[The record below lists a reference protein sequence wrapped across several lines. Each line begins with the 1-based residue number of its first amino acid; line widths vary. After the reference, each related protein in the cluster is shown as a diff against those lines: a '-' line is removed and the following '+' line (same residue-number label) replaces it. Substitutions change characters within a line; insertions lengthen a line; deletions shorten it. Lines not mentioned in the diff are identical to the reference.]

1 LLPANELN
9 VLFARIDPV
18 TAKFHGQ
25 ISWPNFIAKFHRQI
39 FSIENIP
46 MSNDDLGSEALPH
59 SESTSPT
66 GPESDWRVTA
76 YVFDQLESADRTAIE
91 QLIASDDRYRAAIAQ
106 TKALA
111 GELVVQA
118 QRIDD
123 TSSRAVAGGSLSPER
138 MTVLNQAFAEGSASK
153 LNRGSANGHR
163 RRLRLVSLL
172 AIAAGGVGVVAWG
185 TRPGSEDARSTS
197 LAVAVSDIKQ
207 QMAELKNPSNESA
220 DESADKFQS
229 VDALRR
235 SMIRAVESTSS
246 QPAPEPAPVE
256 AAPVEAAPVEAAPVE
271 AAPVEAAPAE
281 AAPESEVSDLTVSEA
296 APDPAPYSAASS
308 SESEESAPA
317 EAKPLTTLATEG
329 LANQPLRSELSVP
342 DGGTMLL
349 GGLKNQSE
357 LNENSLE
364 SMPASVDFMDRE
376 FDAARPLEQMS
387 SRMSVAESAS
397 GDRFA
402 PIVDNA
408 FIGVKESP
416 WSTFSIDVDTA
427 SYSKVRMALLQ
438 RNQLPHPDAV
448 RIEELVNYFT
458 YDYPQPTD
466 EQVPFSAAM
475 EVATC
480 PWNSEHRLA
489 RVAIKGREME
499 NSQRAVSNLVFLLD
513 VSGSMNEPNKLPLV
527 KRGMQTL
534 VRQLGEND
542 RVAIVVY
549 AGAAGMVLDSTTAD
563 HQSEILASLD
573 RLQAGGSTNGA
584 QGIQLAYQTARD
596 HFVEGGTNRVILCTD
611 GDFNVGTT
619 GTDDLVSLVER
630 EAKGGVFLS
639 VLGYGEGNLN
649 DAMLEAISG
658 RGDGNYAFIDSD
670 AESRKVFVEQ
680 LTGTLVTIAKDV
692 KIQIEF
698 NPRYVSSYRLIGY
711 ENRMLAARDFN
722 DDTKD
727 AGEIGA
733 GHTVTALYE
742 LVPVGASTRGVDPL
756 KYQENPVETPPVV
769 SDQFAD
775 ELLTLKLRYK
785 APTGGESQLLEF
797 PIVDAEQSFEQ
808 ASLDFRFAAAV
819 ASYGMLLRNS
829 SLAGDAN
836 LSKVR
841 EWAMAA
847 VGKDPRGLRTEFI
860 SLIDAA
866 ASIKGSHE

>member
-1 LLPANELN
+1 
-9 VLFARIDPV
+9 
-18 TAKFHGQ
+18 
-25 ISWPNFIAKFHRQI
+25 
-39 FSIENIP
+39 
-46 MSNDDLGSEALPH
+46 MSNDDYRSDDLPR
-59 SESTSPT
+59 SESASPSN
-66 GPESDWRVTA
+66 PESDWRVTA
-76 YVFDQLESADRTAIE
+76 YVFDQLEPADRAAIE
-91 QLIASDDRYRAAIAQ
+91 QLIASDDRYRQAIEQ

-111 GELVVQA
+111 GELLVQA
-118 QRIDD
+118 HRSDD
-123 TSSRAVAGGSLSPER
+123 ASTSTAMSPSLSPER
-138 MTVLNQAFAEGSASK
+138 MAVLDQAFAAGAAGKIQKASASV
-153 LNRGSANGHR
+153 RR
-163 RRLRLVSLL
+163 RRLRLLSLL
-172 AIAAGGVGVVAWG
+172 AVAATGVGVVAWG
-185 TRPGSEDARSTS
+185 TRPGGEKLRSAS
-197 LAVAVSDIKQ
+197 LIVANSSG
-207 QMAELKNPSNESA
+207 N
-220 DESADKFQS
+220 
-229 VDALRR
+229 
-235 SMIRAVESTSS
+235 STANSS
-246 QPAPEPAPVE
+246 
-256 AAPVEAAPVEAAPVE
+256 
-271 AAPVEAAPAE
+271 
-281 AAPESEVSDLTVSEA
+281 
-296 APDPAPYSAASS
+296 
-308 SESEESAPA
+308 
-317 EAKPLTTLATEG
+317 G
-329 LANQPLRSELSVP
+329 NQPLMEIEQQREEVARNLQKATANRSIIRDAEKAGEQRLPELALPEGPLAGKPVADHPFAQDAVTSVADDTLVIRELSDAIPAAPFSGRERPLDVSTEHLEQQQAALRFSVP
-342 DGGTMLL
+342 DGGTVHL
-349 GGLKNQSE
+349 GGIKKENLSLSKTSE
-357 LNENSLE
+357 SMDSKVAAMDFVDRVGEEARSLE
-364 SMPASVDFMDRE
+364 R
-376 FDAARPLEQMS
+376 L
-387 SRMSVAESAS
+387 SRMTVAESVL
-397 GDRFA
+397 GDQFA

-438 RNQLPHPDAV
+438 RNQLPNPDAV

-458 YDYPQPTD
+458 YDYPQPAD

-480 PWNSEHRLA
+480 PWNTEHRLA
-489 RVAIKGREME
+489 RVAIKGREIE

-563 HQSEILASLD
+563 HQSEILAALD

-584 QGIQLAYQTARD
+584 QGIRLAYQTARD

-619 GTDDLVSLVER
+619 GTEDLVSLVEK

-649 DAMLEAISG
+649 DAMLESISG

-698 NPRYVSSYRLIGY
+698 NPRYVSSHRLIGY

-742 LVPVGASTRGVDPL
+742 LVPVGAATQGVDPL
-756 KYQENPVETPPVV
+756 KYQENPVETIPEV
-769 SDQFAD
+769 SDKFAD
-775 ELLTLKLRYK
+775 DLLTLKLRYK

-829 SLAGDAN
+829 SLAGNAN

-847 VGKDPRGLRTEFI
+847 VGKDERGLRAEFI

-866 ASIKGSHE
+866 ASIKRSGQ